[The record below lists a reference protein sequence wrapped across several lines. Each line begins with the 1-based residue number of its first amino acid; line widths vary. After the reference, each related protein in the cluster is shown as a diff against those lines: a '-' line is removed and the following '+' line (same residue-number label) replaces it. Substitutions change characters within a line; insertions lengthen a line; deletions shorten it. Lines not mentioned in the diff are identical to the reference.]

1 MKPNPSEFPAYYH
14 RYVELLGDVDL
25 LDTLKDQNVRVM
37 QLTRSMTDEQAL
49 HRYAEGKWSIKEV
62 IGHLI
67 DCERVFAYRAMSF
80 ARGESQPLPGFDEN
94 AYVAIASFD
103 QRPLANLVEEF
114 VSVRIATLMLL
125 ESMTTLELLRTGTA
139 NGNPITVR
147 AIMWIIAGHT
157 QHHWQI
163 LEERYGVSEG

>member
-14 RYVELLGDVDL
+14 RYVEFLGDVDL